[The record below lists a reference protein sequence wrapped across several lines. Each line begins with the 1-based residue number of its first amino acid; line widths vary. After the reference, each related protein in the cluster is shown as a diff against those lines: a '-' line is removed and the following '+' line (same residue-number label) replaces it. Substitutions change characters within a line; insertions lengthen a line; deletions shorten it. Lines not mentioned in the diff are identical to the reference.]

1 MTAVAPGRAWWHT
14 TKRASASRL
23 AHRLVPSMGLAAA
36 PTTHVERTYL
46 DTYDWRL
53 FDAQHVLVLER
64 GDRGAELVLQDRESA
79 RSDVRVPV
87 AGAPTSA
94 ADLPAPL
101 RLRLGKAVR
110 DRTLLEV
117 GNEQVDV
124 WPLRLEDD
132 EGKTVARV
140 DVERVS
146 NPSSSATVR
155 VELVAVRGYEREAK
169 HVRALLDSQADL
181 QPGVDPVVRAVR
193 AAGAE
198 PGVGPIPDELELA
211 PRTDAALALSQV
223 LQHELAVVI
232 ALEDGVRRDLD
243 PDMLH
248 EFRIAIRRTRT
259 VIRLAKRHLPDKVN
273 GVWGPEWRWL
283 AGTTSTPRD
292 LDVLLEEI
300 DRARADLGVE
310 GKRGFDEV
318 LETVRRQRAAAQD
331 QLSRALAGDRYGTLK
346 RGWTYELAQ
355 FSSAPEDGKHNA
367 RELAHEL
374 TARAAKQLASHAK
387 AITPDS
393 PADAIHDIRKRGKR
407 LRYALDIFGGLLP
420 SRQATS
426 ALKAMKQLQDA
437 LGEFNDYEVHREWL
451 ARLLD
456 TASMS
461 TDATAAGRRLIARYE
476 DRVAVLRPTIDARL
490 REFRTVTIIR

>member
-14 TKRASASRL
+14 RKRASASQL
-23 AHRLVPSMGLAAA
+23 ARRLVPSMGLAAA

-53 FDAQHVLVLER
+53 FDAQHVLVLEQGGGR
-64 GDRGAELVLQDRESA
+64 AELVLQDRASE
-79 RSDVRVPV
+79 RSDLRVPV
-87 AGAPTSA
+87 AATPSTA
-94 ADLPAPL
+94 EDLPPQL

-117 GNEQVDV
+117 GTEQVDV
-124 WPLRLEDD
+124 WPLRLEDG

-146 NPSSSATVR
+146 NPSSSPTVR

-169 HVRALLDSQADL
+169 RVRALLDNQADL
-181 QPGVDPVVRAVR
+181 QPGVDPVIRAVR

-198 PGVGPIPDELELA
+198 PGVRPGPDDLVLA
-211 PRTDAALALSQV
+211 PDSSALAALADV
-223 LQHELAVVI
+223 LQHELAVIV
-232 ALEDGVRRDLD
+232 ALEDGVRRNLD

-259 VIRLAKRHLPDKVN
+259 VTRLAKHRLPDQIT

-292 LDVLLEEI
+292 LDVLLDEI
-300 DRARADLGVE
+300 DRSRADVGRD
-310 GKRGFDEV
+310 GKRGLDEV
-318 LETVRRQRAAAQD
+318 VEAIQHKRDAAQE
-331 QLSRALAGDRYGTLK
+331 QLVRALSGDRFGTLK
-346 RGWTYELAQ
+346 RGWSHELAQ
-355 FSSAPEDGKHNA
+355 PWAGDDKGKFTA
-367 RELAHEL
+367 RDLAHEL
-374 TARAAKQLASHAK
+374 IARAAKQLASHAR
-387 AITPDS
+387 AITPEAPS
-393 PADAIHDIRKRGKR
+393 EAIHDVRKRGKR

-420 SRQATS
+420 ARQTKG
-426 ALKAMKQLQDA
+426 ALKAMKELQDD
-437 LGEFNDYEVHREWL
+437 LGEFNDCDVHREWL

-456 TASMS
+456 TASLS
-461 TDATAAGRRLIARYE
+461 TEGAAAGRRLVERYE
-476 DRVAVLRPTIDARL
+476 DRLTVLRPTLDVRL
-490 REFRTVTIIR
+490 REFRHVTIIR